1 MAEKDNGK
9 NALLVVAGGAVG
21 AGLTMLFQSKPAK
34 AATESDKLDYIADLL
49 EGLIKA
55 EVDTLAAIKNLSLG
69 GIPGLPRL
77 PGLPG
82 VPGVAEIQIA
92 VSTPWVAKDPV
103 LIFNQAIRNIG
114 VFFSDGLVD
123 YRNSK
128 RLTFKLESSLDQAII
143 VQLVG
148 NVRETWQLGTNIGPP
163 IPCPA
168 NGNISI
174 GLAWDDWN
182 AFVGVQI
189 TTAIAPAAGILN
201 IWQVLQD

>member
-1 MAEKDNGK
+1 MAEKENQGGK
-9 NALLVVAGGAVG
+9 NAALVVAGGAVG
-21 AGLTMLFQSKPAK
+21 AGLALLFQSKPAK
-34 AATESDKLDYIADLL
+34 AAPESDKLDYIATLL

-55 EVDTLAAIKNLSLG
+55 EIDTLAAIKNLSLG
-69 GIPGLPRL
+69 GAPGL

-82 VPGVAEIQIA
+82 IPGVSEIQIA

-114 VFFSDGLVD
+114 TFFSDGLVD
-123 YRNSK
+123 MRNSK
-128 RLTFKLESSLDQAII
+128 RLSFKIESSLDQAII

-148 NVRETWQLGTNIGPP
+148 NARETWQLATNIGPP

-174 GLAWDDWN
+174 GLAWDDWIP
-182 AFVGVQI
+182 FCGVQV